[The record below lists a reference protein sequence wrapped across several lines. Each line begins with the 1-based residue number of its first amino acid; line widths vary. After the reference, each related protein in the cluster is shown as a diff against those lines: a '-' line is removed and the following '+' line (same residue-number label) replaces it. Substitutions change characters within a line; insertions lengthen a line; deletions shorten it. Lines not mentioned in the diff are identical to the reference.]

1 MKALGTLITL
11 LFILALA
18 GAGAGYIWFQDSVTR
33 PGPMAEDTVFTVNP
47 GETLVSVASRAE
59 AAGIIRDDRVLRL
72 LHL

>member
-18 GAGAGYIWFQDSVTR
+18 GAGAGYIWSKV
-33 PGPMAEDTVFTVNP
+33 PV
-47 GETLVSVASRAE
+47 VARCVRA
-59 AAGIIRDDRVLRL
+59 